1 MWPFV
6 VILQPQHTRCNGTSA
21 APFATAPAHTVSL
34 GPLRRPHWSGSTF
47 TTLYPPSRSAQQ
59 LQPSRN
65 TAATIVP
72 KRHLPASSYAPPTHS
87 ALVCLG
93 VAFSLLRAL
102 RIVLRGVA
110 LCYSI
115 HCDLCFALCMLH
127 RPYQARLQHQA
138 CETHK
143 QSSAI

>member
-1 MWPFV
+1 M
-6 VILQPQHTRCNGTSA
+6 QAT
-21 APFATAPAHTVSL
+21 FATAPAHTVSL

-72 KRHLPASSYAPPTHS
+72 KRHLPASSYAPPTRS

-93 VAFSLLRAL
+93 EPFSLLRAL
-102 RIVLRGVA
+102 RTVLPCVTASIVTCGLLSVRCTRFIMLG
-110 LCYSI
+110 YSTNHTRRTSKGTI
-115 HCDLCFALCMLH
+115 IYHLTDLAF
-127 RPYQARLQHQA
+127 R
-138 CETHK
+138 K
-143 QSSAI
+143 NV